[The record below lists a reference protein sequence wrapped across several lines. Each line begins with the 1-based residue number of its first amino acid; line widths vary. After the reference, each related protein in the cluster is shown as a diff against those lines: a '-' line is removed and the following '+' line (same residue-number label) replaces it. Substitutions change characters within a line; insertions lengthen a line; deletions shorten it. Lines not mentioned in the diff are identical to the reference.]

1 MRLQRKGNLKKARI
15 EIILHDRY
23 DLFSAG
29 LLYDLNALH
38 VASLSLRAGSKKP
51 LGRRIM
57 ETLHFLDSS
66 SRRRYHW
73 PGDFHHVFPRC
84 GAYV

>member
-38 VASLSLRAGSKKP
+38 VASLSLRACSKS
-51 LGRRIM
+51 
-57 ETLHFLDSS
+57 HLDVELWKRFIFGLIFSPALS
-66 SRRRYHW
+66 LA
-73 PGDFHHVFPRC
+73 G
-84 GAYV
+84 